1 MDNLEELKYTE
12 LRNLAKSLGLKA
24 KGKADKL
31 IRDIRRYHKDD
42 GKSISPERKPDEPVS
57 PEDET
62 VFSLNSFFQ
71 EADEGELTEQY
82 VDDEIVFM
90 MNPVDQDEENSKC
103 NNSAELENIEET
115 LSKIDD
121 HNETVEFEKHQATK
135 AEVAGND
142 DEVKEQLN
150 TTFEIEKDKDEQGNE
165 ALGEKVDN
173 VQDLLEV
180 MRPEMTDEEMKAEL
194 MAAID
199 KKVQNRKVTIMSPN
213 AASEFVSRIPTLS
226 TVNKSQTKE
235 EKAALKGKDWQ
246 KIHEKLFSK
255 QDPLDVY
262 LEKKNK
268 RMQKMNTPLKSAKRI
283 AAESQKAA
291 EKIKMRKETRSTA
304 KPSTQKI
311 SNQSFI
317 PKIVSTK
324 SMSLQFTT
332 TSSTVNSV
340 TKSTRTPVSSTKQ
353 NKNKNKIAKS
363 TKKSPVKSLSDSIK
377 KTLKRSPKTSPPKSP
392 LVKKPFTPF
401 NFGNKSLTLTPDSAK
416 CKFDLQA
423 SLAKPITWKKHT
435 GKLRPMAFGNV
446 GPQYFK
452 KGLNTSIQTNR
463 ENRRADTARC
473 RATKRDNL
481 LNSRRNIKL

>member
-1 MDNLEELKYTE
+1 
-12 LRNLAKSLGLKA
+12 
-24 KGKADKL
+24 
-31 IRDIRRYHKDD
+31 
-42 GKSISPERKPDEPVS
+42 
-57 PEDET
+57 
-62 VFSLNSFFQ
+62 
-71 EADEGELTEQY
+71 
-82 VDDEIVFM
+82 
-90 MNPVDQDEENSKC
+90 
-103 NNSAELENIEET
+103 
-115 LSKIDD
+115 
-121 HNETVEFEKHQATK
+121 
-135 AEVAGND
+135 
-142 DEVKEQLN
+142 
-150 TTFEIEKDKDEQGNE
+150 
-165 ALGEKVDN
+165 
-173 VQDLLEV
+173 
-180 MRPEMTDEEMKAEL
+180 
-194 MAAID
+194 
-199 KKVQNRKVTIMSPN
+199 MSPN
-213 AASEFVSRIPTLS
+213 AASEFISRIPTLS
-226 TVNKSQTKE
+226 TANKSQTKE

-291 EKIKMRKETRSTA
+291 EKIKKRKETRSAA
-304 KPSTQKI
+304 KPSTQKTT
-311 SNQSFI
+311 NQSFI

-353 NKNKNKIAKS
+353 NKNKIVKS
-363 TKKSPVKSLSDSIK
+363 AKKSPVKSLSDSAK

-416 CKFDLQA
+416 KSKFDLQA